1 VSSRKPQQWGGLHPS
16 WCVAPQKKKKKK
28 DVSLSTLVLKS
39 VTNVSGIVTF
49 LWMVQYNCYRQFV
62 EKRRCTCGEVIK
74 AMPQYPEMYHAEG
87 SQENYSALSAVFT
100 MYAVT
105 MMNNE
110 HNHAQG

>member
-1 VSSRKPQQWGGLHPS
+1 MGRSRPELICCATEGEKEEN
-16 WCVAPQKKKKKK
+16 VF
-28 DVSLSTLVLKS
+28 LSILVLKS

-62 EKRRCTCGEVIK
+62 EKRRCTCGEAIK
-74 AMPQYPEMYHAEG
+74 AMPQYPENVMYHAEG
-87 SQENYSALSAVFT
+87 SQDNYSALSAVFT

-110 HNHAQG
+110 HNHAQD

>member
-1 VSSRKPQQWGGLHPS
+1 
-16 WCVAPQKKKKKK
+16 
-28 DVSLSTLVLKS
+28 
-39 VTNVSGIVTF
+39 
-49 LWMVQYNCYRQFV
+49 MVQYNCYRQFV
-62 EKRRCTCGEVIK
+62 EKRRCTCGEAIK
-74 AMPQYPEMYHAEG
+74 VMPHYPDSVTYHTEG